1 VSVDWR
7 EGMVG
12 LVQLTWMEI
21 ITFARFRYPN
31 LDSETLKHFDLKVN
45 HHDKSRYA
53 LLLIF

>member
-1 VSVDWR
+1 
-7 EGMVG
+7 MVG